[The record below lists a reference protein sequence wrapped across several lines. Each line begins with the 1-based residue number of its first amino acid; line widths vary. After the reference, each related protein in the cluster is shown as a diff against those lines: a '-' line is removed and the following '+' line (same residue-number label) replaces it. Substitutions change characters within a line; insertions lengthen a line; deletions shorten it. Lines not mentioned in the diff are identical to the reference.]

1 MMQTLFRKLRFVFE
15 IYYYYISIKKVRPLD
30 ALIYIDTTN
39 LVSCC
44 GRVVRRL
51 SSTVLHCISVN
62 SDVPSVYL
70 VLSLTNKFDLFLIEN
85 LNNLKINIKKLT
97 QKKNT
102 MTIKHSRICII
113 IITTRTLYWAIPVNC
128 SKIINF

>member
-30 ALIYIDTTN
+30 TLIYIDTTN

-44 GRVVRRL
+44 GRVMHRS

-85 LNNLKINIKKLT
+85 LNNLKINMKKVNT
-97 QKKNT
+97 KKKYNGN
-102 MTIKHSRICII
+102 K
-113 IITTRTLYWAIPVNC
+113 TLKNLHYNYNNRKVILSYS
-128 SKIINF
+128 SKL

>member
-1 MMQTLFRKLRFVFE
+1 MMQTLFRKLRFIFE
-15 IYYYYISIKKVRPLD
+15 MYYYYYISIKKVRPLD

-51 SSTVLHCISVN
+51 SSTVLHISVN
-62 SDVPSVYL
+62 SDVLSVYL

-85 LNNLKINIKKLT
+85 L
-97 QKKNT
+97 
-102 MTIKHSRICII
+102 
-113 IITTRTLYWAIPVNC
+113 
-128 SKIINF
+128 KII